1 MAFFGS
7 AWHVRSSC
15 RFSLVRWC
23 VSSLLVKLVVAGGAG
38 ISAVS
43 YTVVK
48 LNLLVDN
55 EGDAVA
61 GKVNVCE
68 VVARQNDRAA
78 GSHVGPHGSCDGS
91 NIGGVKR
98 AHGLVEKEQVCS
110 CCHGGGN
117 GGELRHSLR
126 TLSDGKIEESLNAK
140 AGG

>member
-1 MAFFGS
+1 M
-7 AWHVRSSC
+7 
-15 RFSLVRWC
+15 RWC
-23 VSSLLVKLVVAGGAG
+23 VSSFLVKLVVAGGAG
-38 ISAVS
+38 VGVASC
-43 YTVVK
+43 TVVK
-48 LNLLVDN
+48 LDPLVDD
-55 EGDAVA
+55 EGSAVA

-110 CCHGGGN
+110 RCHGGGN

-126 TLSDGKIEESLNAK
+126 TLSDGKIEEPLNAK